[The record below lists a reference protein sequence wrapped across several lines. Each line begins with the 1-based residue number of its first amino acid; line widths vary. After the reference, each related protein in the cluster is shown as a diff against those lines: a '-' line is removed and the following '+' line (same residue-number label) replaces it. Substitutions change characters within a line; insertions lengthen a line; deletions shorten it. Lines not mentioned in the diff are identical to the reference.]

1 MDSRYNGYSDDG
13 RIDTHSSVVPYNPN
27 TPTHSTTPRRGIP
40 TRSVSQSATSAYD
53 EPSDTGVG
61 RLFAG
66 THALR
71 PLSPRLQPAHRFT
84 APVSSRIPYTVRRQ
98 KSRMTCTF
106 AYSQNITPPRICR
119 SGSNYVIQRIE
130 SLFGMP
136 VFSEMQGTPNR
147 LRVIC
152 VCLHLVALFSKI

>member
-27 TPTHSTTPRRGIP
+27 TPTHSTTPRSGIS

-53 EPSDTGVG
+53 EPSDIGVG

-98 KSRMTCTF
+98 KKQDDLHF
-106 AYSQNITPPRICR
+106 AYSQNTPPLRICR
-119 SGSNYVIQRIE
+119 SV
-130 SLFGMP
+130 
-136 VFSEMQGTPNR
+136 
-147 LRVIC
+147 
-152 VCLHLVALFSKI
+152 